1 MIKHALIT
9 YAAVIIALGTLI
21 ALPDSVTSVAHSAT
35 IESADSR
42 AADCAAAL
50 TNALPELREEYSTI
64 CNNGYAIEG
73 VAGRSYSADTCA
85 ESIMAEL
92 DALQE
97 STDAHIAGTP
107 WQTIVSDCAA
117 LGNDAAYVK
126 YVGPELP
133 ECVWEDGSDSAL
145 PCYWNGATRGNGIG
159 ATYIVSSVA

>member
-9 YAAVIIALGTLI
+9 YAAVILALGILI
-21 ALPDSVTSVAHSAT
+21 ALPDSVTSVAHSVPVA
-35 IESADSR
+35 ADSR

-50 TNALPELREEYSTI
+50 TNALPELRETYSDI

-73 VAGRSYSADTCA
+73 VAGRSYDADMCA

-92 DALQE
+92 DSLQE
-97 STDAHIAGTP
+97 STSAHIAGTP

-133 ECVWEDGSDSAL
+133 ECVWEDGSDSEL
-145 PCYWNGATRGNGIG
+145 PCMWDGATRGNGIG
-159 ATYIVSSVA
+159 ATYIVTSVA